1 MSDRRTPSTPSSGDR
16 RTHSVSSSGDRRTH
30 SVSSSGG
37 SRPESVRVRTTT
49 SSDYPIVLEMIQA
62 LAAHIGADEKPNVTV
77 EVLERDG
84 PQGHGNF
91 QILVAELEGKICGLC
106 LYTFAFSG
114 WRGMSG
120 LFIEDLY
127 VAPSARGLGIGKT
140 LLNEALAREKQRGAG
155 YIKLEVTISD
165 EAAVRFYTKLGFKKY
180 DDIRTMIFVQQ

>member
-1 MSDRRTPSTPSSGDR
+1 MSDHRTPSASTSD
-16 RTHSVSSSGDRRTH
+16 HLRTH

-37 SRPESVRVRTTT
+37 SRPDSVRVRTTT
-49 SSDYPIVLEMIQA
+49 SSDYPVVVEMIQA

-127 VAPSARGLGIGKT
+127 VDPSARGLGIGKT
-140 LLNEALAREKQRGAG
+140 LLDEALTREKHRGAG
-155 YIKLEVTISD
+155 FLKLEVTLTNLS
-165 EAAVRFYTKLGFKKY
+165 AMKFYETIGM
-180 DDIRTMIFVQQ
+180 TMLEGEGLMCSQKNIFNIVDR

>member
-1 MSDRRTPSTPSSGDR
+1 MSDRRTPSTSYSDDL
-16 RTHSVSSSGDRRTH
+16 RTHSVSSSGASRPH
-30 SVSSSGG
+30 SVHVRPATSG
-37 SRPESVRVRTTT
+37 
-49 SSDYPIVLEMIQA
+49 DYTVVVEMIQA

-84 PQGHGNF
+84 PTGHGNF

-127 VAPSARGLGIGKT
+127 VAPIARGLGIGKT
-140 LLNEALAREKQRGAG
+140 LLDEALIREKHRGAG
-155 YIKLEVTISD
+155 YLKLEVDQANHVAI
-165 EAAVRFYTKLGFKKY
+165 RFYESFGFELIQGESLMAY
-180 DDIRTMIFVQQ
+180 HSP

>member
-1 MSDRRTPSTPSSGDR
+1 MSDRRIPSASTSGDL
-16 RTHSVSSSGDRRTH
+16 RTHSVSSSD
-30 SVSSSGG
+30 G
-37 SRPESVRVRTTT
+37 SRPESVHVRPTT
-49 SSDYPIVLEMIQA
+49 SSDYPVVVEMIQA

-114 WRGMSG
+114 WRGKSG

-127 VAPSARGLGIGKT
+127 VDPSIRGQGIGKA
-140 LLNEALAREKQRGAG
+140 LLFEALAREKHRGAG
-155 YIKLEVTISD
+155 YLKLEVTISD
-165 EAAVRFYTKLGFKKY
+165 EAAPRFYTRLGFNRY
-180 DDIRTMIFVQQ
+180 DDIRTMIFVQP

>member
-1 MSDRRTPSTPSSGDR
+1 MSGHRTISASHSGDL
-16 RTHSVSSSGDRRTH
+16 RTHSASTSGDP
-30 SVSSSGG
+30 
-37 SRPESVRVRTTT
+37 RPDSVRVRPVV
-49 SSDYPIVLEMIQA
+49 SSDYPTVVEMIQA

-84 PQGHGNF
+84 PQGHSNF

-127 VAPSARGLGIGKT
+127 VAPSARGFGIGKI
-140 LLNEALAREKQRGAG
+140 LMDEALAREKHRGAG
-155 YIKLEVTISD
+155 YLKLEVDQANHS
-165 EAAVRFYTKLGFKKY
+165 AMRFYQSFGFKPIEGENLMAY
-180 DDIRTMIFVQQ
+180 QPQ

>member
-1 MSDRRTPSTPSSGDR
+1 MSDDRTPFASTSDAL
-16 RTHSVSSSGDRRTH
+16 RTH

-37 SRPESVRVRTTT
+37 SRPDSVHVRAAT
-49 SSDYPIVLEMIQA
+49 SSDYPVVVEMIQA

-77 EVLERDG
+77 GVLERDG

-91 QILVAELEGKICGLC
+91 QILVAEREGKICGLC

-127 VAPSARGLGIGKT
+127 VDPSARGLGIGKI
-140 LLNEALAREKQRGAG
+140 LLEEALAHEKYRGAG
-155 YIKLEVTISD
+155 YLKLEVD
-165 EAAVRFYTKLGFKKY
+165 EANHVAIRFYQSFGFELIQGESLMAY
-180 DDIRTMIFVQQ
+180 QSP